1 MILSTP
7 GSQLSGLSV
16 FPPVVILLLLCLITS
31 VISAIASNAATT
43 SMLVP
48 VILSLSS
55 SLNINPVYL
64 SLGVTLTASHSFML
78 PVSTPP
84 NAIVYTAGRLAI
96 KDMLGVG
103 AVLNLLCITTT
114 ILSLH
119 SHGDLM
125 FDLNTFPEWANA
137 TLVDDN
143 SRGLC

>member
-1 MILSTP
+1 M
-7 GSQLSGLSV
+7 
-16 FPPVVILLLLCLITS
+16 VILLFLCLITS
-31 VISAIASNAATT
+31 AISAIASNSATT

-55 SLNINPVYL
+55 SLNINPAYL

-84 NAIVYTAGRLAI
+84 NAIVYTAGRLTI
-96 KDMLGVG
+96 KDMVGVG
-103 AVLNLLCITTT
+103 AILNMVCITTT

-125 FDLNTFPEWANA
+125 FDLKTFPEWANN
-137 TLVDDN
+137 TLADES

>member
-1 MILSTP
+1 M
-7 GSQLSGLSV
+7 
-16 FPPVVILLLLCLITS
+16 VIILLLCLITS
-31 VISAIASNAATT
+31 AISAIASNAATT

-55 SLNINPVYL
+55 SLNINPIYL

-103 AVLNLLCITTT
+103 AILNLLCISTT

-119 SHGDLM
+119 SHGQLM
-125 FDLNTFPEWANA
+125 LSLNTFPDWANA
-137 TLVDDN
+137 SLVED
-143 SRGLC
+143 SSPGLC

>member
-1 MILSTP
+1 
-7 GSQLSGLSV
+7 
-16 FPPVVILLLLCLITS
+16 
-31 VISAIASNAATT
+31 
-43 SMLVP
+43 MLVP

-64 SLGVTLTASHSFML
+64 SLGVTLTASYSFML

-103 AVLNLLCITTT
+103 AVLNILCITPT

-119 SHGDLM
+119 SHGNLM
-125 FDLNTFPEWANA
+125 FGLHTFPDWANA
-137 TLVDDN
+137 TLAEDN